1 MKLISLLISSL
12 CLLIGCSAS
21 KPDNVEPVKDF
32 EAERYLGTWYEI
44 ARLDHSF
51 EEGLSEVTA
60 TYREREDGGIAVINR
75 GYNAEEKQWDEA
87 EGKAYFVQDRQTGWL
102 KVSFFGPFYA
112 SYVVTRLDKN
122 YQWALVTGPDKDY
135 LWVLARQPSLPE
147 KTQQEL
153 IDHAAKLGYNTDN
166 LIFVE
171 HSKDQPADT
180 GK

>member
-1 MKLISLLISSL
+1 M
-12 CLLIGCSAS
+12 
-21 KPDNVEPVKDF
+21 
-32 EAERYLGTWYEI
+32 
-44 ARLDHSF
+44 
-51 EEGLSEVTA
+51 
-60 TYREREDGGIAVINR
+60 
-75 GYNAEEKQWDEA
+75 
-87 EGKAYFVQDRQTGWL
+87 QDRQTGWL

-153 IDHAAKLGYNTDN
+153 IDHAARLGYNTDN